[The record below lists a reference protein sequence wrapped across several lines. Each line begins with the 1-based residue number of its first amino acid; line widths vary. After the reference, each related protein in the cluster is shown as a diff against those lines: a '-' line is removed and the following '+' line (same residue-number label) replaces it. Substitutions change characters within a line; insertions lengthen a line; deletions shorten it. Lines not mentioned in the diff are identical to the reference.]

1 MSTPSPR
8 DRLARAQ
15 WLEPWLQLSRGV
27 RAACLLSWLAGL
39 AVIVCDLALGWEKHL
54 WPDRPFLTNI
64 ASGLTAALFGL
75 PFGLVVIAYLA
86 RLQEERLQDRQQ
98 ARSARRAVAQMQALA
113 EEFLAV
119 GKRATARESLR
130 ALDVPLYQAWN
141 RLGDFVKGGPA
152 DRRYETPVHRQ
163 AERWDEGTVDDVSDE
178 VRVAAQETAAAA
190 VLAYDMWHSTFADDA
205 GPDTA
210 KLLARQWSLL
220 EPTMRERAE
229 DLGHSEQF
237 ARLSLQ
243 LEGAVAELSQRWRGS
258 GVSEQQIWLQAFH
271 LWATGSLAPEVPSP
285 FQLQLDSNE
294 VKATF
299 GGDFTTSDTLDECV
313 TELYMKFNSEQATA
327 TRVLLV
333 LTTVDEL
340 LAFL

>member
-8 DRLARAQ
+8 DRPARRQ

-27 RAACLLSWLAGL
+27 RAACVLSWLAGA

-54 WPDRPFLTNI
+54 WANRPFLTNI

-98 ARSARRAVAQMQALA
+98 ARSARRAAAQMQALA

-130 ALDVPLYQAWN
+130 ALDEPLYQAWN
-141 RLGDFVKGGPA
+141 RLGDFLKRGQAERWDERTVRG
-152 DRRYETPVHRQ
+152 Q

-178 VRVAAQETAAAA
+178 VRFAAQKTAAAA
-190 VLAYDMWHSTFADDA
+190 VLAYNMWHSTFAADA
-205 GPDTA
+205 GPDIA
-210 KLLARQWSLL
+210 KLLAQQWSLL
-220 EPTMRERAE
+220 EPTMHERAE
-229 DLGHSEQF
+229 DLGNSEQF
-237 ARLSLQ
+237 ARLTLQ
-243 LEGAVAELSQRWRGS
+243 LEDAVAELSRRWQGS
-258 GVSEQQIWLQAFH
+258 GVSEQQIWLQGFH
-271 LWATGSLAPEVPSP
+271 LWATGSLAQEVPIS
-285 FQLQLDSNE
+285 FRLQLDSNE
-294 VKATF
+294 LTVTYSK
-299 GGDFTTSDTLDECV
+299 DFKTSHTLDECV
-313 TELYMKFNSEQATA
+313 TQLYLKFNSEQGRAR
-327 TRVLLV
+327 RVLLV

-340 LAFL
+340 LAIL

>member
-8 DRLARAQ
+8 DRPARPQ

-27 RAACLLSWLAGL
+27 RAACLLSWLAGS

-119 GKRATARESLR
+119 DKRATACESLR
-130 ALDVPLYQAWN
+130 ALDVPLYQAWK
-141 RLGDFVKGGPA
+141 RIGDF
-152 DRRYETPVHRQ
+152 ETRGQ
-163 AERWDEGTVDDVSDE
+163 AERWDERTVDDVSDE
-178 VRVAAQETAAAA
+178 VRAAGQEAAAAA
-190 VLAYDMWHSTFADDA
+190 VLAYNVWRSTFAADA
-205 GPDTA
+205 DPHSA
-210 KLLARQWSLL
+210 KMLARQWSLL
-220 EPTMRERAE
+220 APAMHERAA
-229 DLGHSEQF
+229 DLGNSEQF
-237 ARLSLQ
+237 ARLA
-243 LEGAVAELSQRWRGS
+243 LELDDAAAELSRPWKGRGDQP
-258 GVSEQQIWLQAFH
+258 EIWLQGFH
-271 LWATGSLAPEVPSP
+271 LWATGSLAHEVPST
-285 FQLQLDSNE
+285 FRLQLDSNE
-294 VKATF
+294 LTVTYRYS
-299 GGDFTTSDTLDECV
+299 GGTSSLKLDYCV
-313 TELYMKFNSEQATA
+313 TQLYLMFNSEQARA
-327 TRVLLV
+327 ERVLLV